1 MGEQLLGSPRP
12 GHGRVFVLCDRHGEW
27 SASWQDDYP
36 DDEVGDGEPDAGVE
50 DFEGTQD
57 EVIRW
62 ARTRPAEKFFIFSDE
77 AHAYLP
83 LAPADAAELPASAEH
98 RYVTVRAG
106 SKQTVI
112 PSPRHPWLTRV
123 DCRPAGQRAR
133 PVRPGHGPGRAI
145 RPAQAAH
152 WPTRPACGRCA
163 AAAWR
168 LPPRWAGRGWLGTGA
183 CMPGSSKYENELLYC
198 VPMRYRVRLH

>member
-12 GHGRVFVLCDRHGEW
+12 GHGRVFVNCTRQGEW
-27 SASWQDDYP
+27 WASWQDDYP
-36 DDEVGDGEPDAGVE
+36 DDEVRDGEPDAGVE

-83 LAPADAAELPASAEH
+83 LEPADAAELPAAAEH
-98 RYVTVRAG
+98 RYVTARAG

-112 PSPRHPWLTRV
+112 PAPPPPLA
-123 DCRPAGQRAR
+123 DG
-133 PVRPGHGPGRAI
+133 G
-145 RPAQAAH
+145 
-152 WPTRPACGRCA
+152 
-163 AAAWR
+163 R
-168 LPPRWAGRGWLGTGA
+168 LPPARSACPRPSGLVTAPAGR
-183 CMPGSSKYENELLYC
+183 PGPY
-198 VPMRYRVRLH
+198 